1 MEADI
6 ELTNEQ
12 TRREPWKVLVAAMAA
27 AGALFGAVF
36 GAVFG
41 LLGYMLGLAAHH

>member
-6 ELTNEQ
+6 ELKNEQ
-12 TRREPWKVLVAAMAA
+12 TRREPWKVRVAAMAA

-36 GAVFG
+36 G
-41 LLGYMLGLAAHH
+41 LLGDMLGLAPHH